1 LYDAGA
7 DRRHRRLPS
16 SMPTP
21 SKPRV
26 LAVDDIASNL
36 VALDAVLGDN
46 CEVVHAHSGPE
57 AIAILQRD
65 PSIDVILMDVAMPGM
80 DGYQAASEIKK
91 LPGCVEIP
99 LVFLTAVYQ
108 EDPHV
113 KRGYEVGGLDY
124 FTKPFDPD
132 LLRLKVDVYASFRLR
147 NKRARAKEQQLR
159 DIEDV
164 VRAGHNLSSVLESV
178 PVGVITVDVGGRL
191 CQVNDEALRLLK
203 AVGAVDGDP
212 YGEVLDWWRRNE
224 GTVLH
229 GRSPLTRT
237 LERGESFR
245 NLPVRMVCLNGSTKN
260 LLESTSPLRGLDGA
274 ITGAVVVLQ
283 DVTEHRKS
291 EADFQQRVARL
302 VQVGMESAGP
312 AEG

>member
-1 LYDAGA
+1 MLVEHVMPNRA
-7 DRRHRRLPS
+7 HHRLPPL

-36 VALDAVLGDN
+36 VALDAVLGDK
-46 CEVVHAHSGPE
+46 CELVHAHSGPE

-65 PSIDVILMDVAMPGM
+65 HAIDVILMDVAMPGM
-80 DGYQAASEIKK
+80 DGYEAASEIKK

-132 LLRLKVDVYASFRLR
+132 ILRLQIDVYASFRLR
-147 NKRARAKEQQLR
+147 SKLARAREQQLLDR
-159 DIEDV
+159 EDV
-164 VRAGHNLSSVLESV
+164 VRAGHRLSSVLEGL
-178 PVGVITVDVGGRL
+178 PLGVIITDVTGRV
-191 CQVNDEALRLLK
+191 CQVNDEALRLLW
-203 AVGAVDGDP
+203 AVGAVDGDGN
-212 YGEVLDWWRRNE
+212 GEVLDWWRRNE
-224 GTVLH
+224 ATVVH

-237 LERGESFR
+237 LETGESFK
-245 NLPVRMVCLNGSTKN
+245 NLAVSMLCLNGSTKN
-260 LLESTSPLRGLDGA
+260 LLESTSPLRGLDGG

-283 DVTEHRKS
+283 DVTEHRKY
-291 EADFQQRVARL
+291 EADFEQRVARL
-302 VQVGMESAGP
+302 VSVGVEF
-312 AEG
+312 